1 MRLKYFN
8 MKMILEFR
16 DIEQEFFKFCKVK
29 KYCMYL
35 NINL

>member
-29 KYCMYL
+29 KIL
-35 NINL
+35 HVSEH